1 MHKNTFIPAILA
13 ALLVTLALPG
23 RVHALAINAHEA
35 GAYDVTTGEWIFEKA
50 PDRAVPIASITKV
63 AAALTFMNMSSDL
76 DQLVT
81 ITREDWVKAGKTRL
95 RIGDRV
101 SVRTLLKLAL
111 VSSDN
116 CAARALTHP
125 FALSWEAY
133 GYKMNELAWD
143 LGCRSSSFKEPTGLD
158 DGNVSTVKDVV
169 ILFSAALRNPVLREI
184 MGTRKFTLDTKRGPR
199 NIVHSSRTLRYRN
212 EVRAAKTGYLSVAG
226 YCMVQLVQD
235 GDGEYITVVLGAPT
249 KGARS
254 RESIRLMEYTRR
266 WREKQAR
273 IQEAGTI
280 PAPQGT
286 GTSKS

>member
-1 MHKNTFIPAILA
+1 MQRTARYSAVMA
-13 ALLVTLALPG
+13 ALLLFLIPFRGAEALS
-23 RVHALAINAHEA
+23 INAREA

-50 PDRAVPIASITKV
+50 SDRSVPIASITKV
-63 AAALTFMNMSSDL
+63 AAALTFLDMSHDL

-143 LGCRSSSFKEPTGLD
+143 LGCRNTTFREPTGLD
-158 DGNVSTVKDVV
+158 GGNVSTVKDVV
-169 ILFSAALRNPVLREI
+169 TLFSAAMKNPVLRDI
-184 MGTRKFTLDTKRGPR
+184 LGTRKFTLETQRGPR
-199 NIVHSSRTLRYRN
+199 PIVHSSRVLRYRT
-212 EVRAAKTGYLSVAG
+212 EVQAAKTGYLAVAG
-226 YCMVQLVQD
+226 YCLVQLVKD
-235 GDGEYITVVLGAPT
+235 GEGEYITVVLGAPS

-273 IQEAGTI
+273 IQGAAS
-280 PAPQGT
+280 PVAQGT
-286 GTSKS
+286 GASKS